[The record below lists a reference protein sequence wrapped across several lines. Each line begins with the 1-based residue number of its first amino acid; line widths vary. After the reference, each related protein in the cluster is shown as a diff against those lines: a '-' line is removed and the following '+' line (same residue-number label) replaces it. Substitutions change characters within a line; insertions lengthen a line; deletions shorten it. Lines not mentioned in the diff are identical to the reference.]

1 MAKNI
6 RKVQHIK
13 AEKRMERYFL
23 ITKVFLALTPV
34 ICYFYV
40 SLRGMMQG
48 IGFQEVLETQ
58 PNMTIVFLI
67 AMLNPYVA
75 YLLHLIEKKLKEQD
89 ECFAVINMVLL
100 LVAQMLTMNVFYF
113 MMLGY
118 VFYKAINY
126 YQLPVKATLRSMTLK
141 MSFYHGGGSMLIIA
155 FSTICFFATIQLM

>member
-6 RKVQHIK
+6 RKVQHTK

-141 MSFYHGGGSMLIIA
+141 MSFYHGGGSMLIIVL
-155 FSTICFFATIQLM
+155 STVCLFATIQLM